1 MLSTLFFLLLLAFQ
15 LWYWSSGQVR
25 IQPVGYQ
32 VYVKNHPRPARLAG
46 AALAGLAAGLFV
58 WHLGWMTGLSAWL
71 VGLMGLGNLV
81 VALAPFRYLSVPGTV
96 LLYLVCVTLET
107 AF

>member
-1 MLSTLFFLLLLAFQ
+1 MLSTFFLLLLLAFQ
-15 LWYWSSGQVR
+15 LWYLSSGQVR

-32 VYVKNHPRPARLAG
+32 VHVKNHPRRARQLG

-58 WHLGWMTGLSAWL
+58 WRLGWMTGLSAWL

-81 VALAPFRYLSVPGTV
+81 VALAPFRYLSVRGTL
-96 LLYLVCVTLET
+96 LLYLLCVTLEL
-107 AF
+107 AL